1 MKKRDETIPDER
13 QALYEA
19 RAKIIKA
26 IAHPTRLFIV
36 EELEKKEKCVN
47 ELTEMIGADMS
58 TVSKHLS
65 VLKNA
70 GLVGDRKAGTNI
82 YYYLKTPC
90 ILGFL
95 GCVEEVMEFNA
106 AQQTEILRCC
116 KKQVEQDPPPRHT

>member
-1 MKKRDETIPDER
+1 MEKMDGTLSEER
-13 QALYEA
+13 LALYEA
-19 RAKIIKA
+19 RTKIIKA
-26 IAHPTRLFIV
+26 MAHPTRLFIV
-36 EELEKKEKCVN
+36 EELDKQERCVN

-70 GLVGDRKAGTNI
+70 GLVGDRKSGTNI
-82 YYYLKTPC
+82 YYFLKTPC

-116 KKQVEQDPPPRHT
+116 KQREKHPLLPE

>member
-1 MKKRDETIPDER
+1 MNRQSSAIINER

-19 RAKIIKA
+19 RTKIIKA
-26 IAHPTRLFIV
+26 MAHPTRLFIV

-70 GLVGDRKAGTNI
+70 GLIGDRKAGTNI

-106 AQQTEILRCC
+106 AQQTNILRCC
-116 KKQVEQDPPPRHT
+116 KQRDKQPPPM

>member
-1 MKKRDETIPDER
+1 MKVTVQFDAAHRSE
-13 QALYEA
+13 LYKA

-26 IAHPTRLFIV
+26 IAHPARLFIV
-36 EELEKKEKCVN
+36 EELDKNELCVN
-47 ELTEMIGADMS
+47 ELTTMIGSDMS

-95 GCVEEVMEFNA
+95 GCVEEVMASNA
-106 AQQTEILRCC
+106 AHHAEIMKCC
-116 KKQVEQDPPPRHT
+116 KKSG

>member
-1 MKKRDETIPDER
+1 MDGTRSEER
-13 QALYEA
+13 LALYEA
-19 RAKIIKA
+19 RTKIIKA
-26 IAHPTRLFIV
+26 MAHPTRLFIV
-36 EELEKKEKCVN
+36 EELEKNERCVN

-82 YYYLKTPC
+82 YYFLKTPC

-95 GCVEEVMEFNA
+95 GCVEKVMEFNA

-116 KKQVEQDPPPRHT
+116 KQREKRPLLPE

>member
-1 MKKRDETIPDER
+1 MNKQSSAIINER

-19 RAKIIKA
+19 RTKIIKA
-26 IAHPTRLFIV
+26 MAHPTRLFIV

-70 GLVGDRKAGTNI
+70 GLIGDRKAGTNI

-106 AQQTEILRCC
+106 AQQTNILRCC
-116 KKQVEQDPPPRHT
+116 KQRDKQPPPM

>member
-1 MKKRDETIPDER
+1 MNNRPGTIPNDR

-26 IAHPTRLFIV
+26 MAHPTRLFIV

-47 ELTEMIGADMS
+47 ELTEMVGSDMS

-82 YYYLKTPC
+82 YYFLKTPC

-95 GCVEEVMEFNA
+95 GCVEEVLTFNA
-106 AQQTEILRCC
+106 AQQSEILKCC
-116 KKQVEQDPPPRHT
+116 KKTG